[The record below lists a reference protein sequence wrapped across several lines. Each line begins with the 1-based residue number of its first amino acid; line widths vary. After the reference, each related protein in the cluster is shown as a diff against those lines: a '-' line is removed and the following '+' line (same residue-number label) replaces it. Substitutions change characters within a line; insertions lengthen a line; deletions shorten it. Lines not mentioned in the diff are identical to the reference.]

1 MTSSTS
7 APRFDQQHDS
17 RSIDVLRGYAILMV
31 IGMHVIGHVPNLA
44 WPAKRVLLL
53 GANGVQL
60 FFIASAVTLLMSWH
74 RERMMPLAP
83 RLGRFLTNRFFRI
96 APLYFLAILFYWL
109 FENYQV
115 ADFSLERLV
124 ATLLF
129 YNAWSP
135 YLIPTVGG
143 WKTVPG
149 GWSISVEFMFYLAFP
164 VFAFSVT
171 TVRRAVLFVAV
182 AYAVMVGAAIHGQHL
197 YPEISSAAREHF
209 LFFWPPNQLIVF
221 AIGFLLYRAIK
232 SDPVQA
238 WVQRS
243 RLNGGSATVL
253 FGMSVLLIQFYPAE
267 DWPLLNLLLPQHLL
281 LSLCFASWALFLL
294 LKPTAVATPQ
304 LIVNVGKMSFSI
316 YLLHFAG
323 LAVMDALL
331 EKVWPLGETGIASI
345 AYAATLLVAGA
356 FVSYQVARLTYRFVE
371 KPMIRYG
378 KSIHPGGPV
387 ASPNSRP
394 AGHQSPR

>member
-1 MTSSTS
+1 
-7 APRFDQQHDS
+7 
-17 RSIDVLRGYAILMV
+17 
-31 IGMHVIGHVPNLA
+31 
-44 WPAKRVLLL
+44 
-53 GANGVQL
+53 
-60 FFIASAVTLLMSWH
+60 
-74 RERMMPLAP
+74 
-83 RLGRFLTNRFFRI
+83 
-96 APLYFLAILFYWL
+96 
-109 FENYQV
+109 
-115 ADFSLERLV
+115 
-124 ATLLF
+124 
-129 YNAWSP
+129 
-135 YLIPTVGG
+135 
-143 WKTVPG
+143 
-149 GWSISVEFMFYLAFP
+149 
-164 VFAFSVT
+164 
-171 TVRRAVLFVAV
+171 
-182 AYAVMVGAAIHGQHL
+182 MVGAAIHGQHL